1 MILLRQNKL
10 PNGQRGAV
18 TIMFAIF
25 LVVLL
30 GFAALALDLGRMNL
44 TKVQLQSAA
53 DAAALGGAG
62 SLVNSSLSTYDWDA
76 AEQKGLVLAQHNI
89 VNGEQIQQAT
99 IEAGYWNSSDGFRH
113 HGTSGVPVTG
123 DVPAVRAT
131 VALTSTQNN
140 GPLKLFF
147 APFLGIN
154 ESNIP
159 ASAIAA
165 IYPPAGGVGMFP
177 FTLGKDV
184 FNNFW
189 DSETQTPKTEDP
201 FMVNLETYY
210 PKGGMGTWT
219 SLTEEIGGGSSDVTT
234 IGGIFWD
241 KKDDT
246 PIRTTI
252 PMKLGQ
258 EIWVADG
265 DMSILYKNKQYEFP
279 IGEPIVIP
287 VIENVDPGSW
297 QPIVAFAGF
306 VIDSSHSQGT
316 HSYITGHFIDATTIP
331 GLIPGNGSGV
341 PYGAFTPPY
350 LVQ

>member
-1 MILLRQNKL
+1 MIPLLQNKR

-18 TIMFAIF
+18 IIMFAIF

-44 TKVQLQSAA
+44 TKVQLQNAA

-131 VALTSTQNN
+131 VALASDQNN

-147 APFLGIN
+147 APFLGFN

-177 FTLGKDV
+177 FA
-184 FNNFW
+184 FNQCIAKQLW
-189 DSETQTPKTEDP
+189 DSNTNSPKLDSSGQPITFKIQDP
-201 FMVNLETYY
+201 Y
-210 PKGGMGTWT
+210 PDASCYSGEWTTFDTVSNNVPDVIELMEKGNNTAITVGDPIWIQPGTKT
-219 SLTEEIGGGSSDVTT
+219 SLYKEASKHIDETFPFFIVDNITGKKGWQTVVAIIGFEITHVN
-234 IGGIFWD
+234 D
-241 KKDDT
+241 K
-246 PIRTTI
+246 
-252 PMKLGQ
+252 G
-258 EIWVADG
+258 
-265 DMSILYKNKQYEFP
+265 KNKYVE
-279 IGEPIVIP
+279 
-287 VIENVDPGSW
+287 
-297 QPIVAFAGF
+297 
-306 VIDSSHSQGT
+306 
-316 HSYITGHFIDATTIP
+316 GHFTDPKIFP

>member
-1 MILLRQNKL
+1 MIPLLQNKR

-30 GFAALALDLGRMNL
+30 GFAALALDLGRINL
-44 TKVQLQSAA
+44 AKVQLQNAA

-62 SLVNSSLSTYDWDA
+62 SLVNSLLSTYDWYA

-89 VNGEQIQQAT
+89 VNGEQISQAT

-113 HGTSGVPVTG
+113 HGASGVPVTG

-131 VALTSTQNN
+131 VALTSDQNN

-147 APFLGIN
+147 APFLGFN
-154 ESNIP
+154 ESNIS

-177 FTLGKDV
+177 FA
-184 FNNFW
+184 FNHCIAKLLW
-189 DSETQTPKTEDP
+189 DSNTNSPKLDSSGQPITFKIQDP
-201 FMVNLETYY
+201 Y
-210 PKGGMGTWT
+210 PSVSCYSGEWTTFDTVSNSVSDVIDLMDKGNNTAITVGDLIWIQPGTKT
-219 SLTEEIGGGSSDVTT
+219 SLYKEASKHIDETFPFFIVANFMG
-234 IGGIFWD
+234 
-241 KKDDT
+241 KKGW
-246 PIRTTI
+246 R
-252 PMKLGQ
+252 
-258 EIWVADG
+258 
-265 DMSILYKNKQYEFP
+265 
-279 IGEPIVIP
+279 P
-287 VIENVDPGSW
+287 VIA
-297 QPIVAFAGF
+297 IIGF
-306 VIDSSHSQGT
+306 KITDVNDKGNNK
-316 HSYITGHFIDATTIP
+316 YIEGHFTNPKIFP